1 MLYEPN
7 DSCARQVCWLPVE
20 RIAPRPSMGLEPAS
34 SLTLAELAE
43 SIRIHGVV
51 EPVTVQ
57 PSGSG
62 RYVIV
67 SGNRRLMAC
76 RMAGLTHIDAVILEG
91 MAPDRSAEQL
101 LQAVMSVRLHYLE
114 EAAALRTLMQQH
126 GLTREEIARSLGCT
140 AAGVAQKLRL
150 ADLDGELQRLLLES
164 ALPEGCAKALTR
176 LPDRRARMAIARQ
189 AARERLGVRDV
200 ELLVMSAQARLPV
213 PPPSGGRTITL
224 VRDHRLYLNAI
235 RSIVAQM
242 QEAGIPATSAERTL
256 ADSVE
261 VTLRLPTR
269 RRRAEN
275 RPNQE
280 VFIFFRKKEKF
291 SAKKTQNRLQKKRK
305 AVPLHPKSI
314 GLWCNGNTAD
324 SGPAFP
330 GSSPGSPTR

>member
-1 MLYEPN
+1 MLYQPY
-7 DSCARQVCWLPVE
+7 DSCARQVCWLPLE

-57 PSGSG
+57 ASGNG

-91 MAPDRSAEQL
+91 IAPDQSAAQL
-101 LQAVMSVRLHYLE
+101 LQAVLSGRMHYLE
-114 EAAALRTLMQQH
+114 EAAALDALQQQ

-140 AAGVAQKLRL
+140 AASIAQKLRL
-150 ADLDGELQRLLLES
+150 TELDEELRRFLLES
-164 ALPEGCAKALTR
+164 GLPEGCARALTK

-189 AARERLGVRDV
+189 AAREQLGVRDV
-200 ELLVMSAQARLPV
+200 ELLVMSAQSRLPV
-213 PPPSGGRTITL
+213 PPLSGGRTIAL

-235 RSIVAQM
+235 RNIVAQM

-256 ADSVE
+256 GDSVE

-269 RRRAEN
+269 RRRAGGAMQ
-275 RPNQE
+275 R
-280 VFIFFRKKEKF
+280 
-291 SAKKTQNRLQKKRK
+291 S
-305 AVPLHPKSI
+305 
-314 GLWCNGNTAD
+314 
-324 SGPAFP
+324 
-330 GSSPGSPTR
+330 